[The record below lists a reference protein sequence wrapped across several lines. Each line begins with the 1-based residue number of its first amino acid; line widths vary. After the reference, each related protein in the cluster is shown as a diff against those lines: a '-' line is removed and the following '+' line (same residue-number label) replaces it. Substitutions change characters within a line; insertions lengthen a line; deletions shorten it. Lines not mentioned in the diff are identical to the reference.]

1 MCKIHTLYS
10 IIYST
15 LYKVYGTQILYG
27 HFDVLLFTY
36 GVPLSCSNKDSS
48 FQWKDAGVL
57 VTSTT
62 TRYNIYIVFLPQL
75 LSLSREPL
83 LSDLL
88 HMSEHIHKVCLEK
101 KGDLCCNINMSSRYS
116 IVWYTIMIKV
126 VRTTWEMNFFFSSDC
141 YIHPNVRRERGE
153 NTSFFFQWVLPR
165 VHLPP
170 CQK

>member
-1 MCKIHTLYS
+1 MSMMKIIDFLICKVHMLSSVTEKCLFGLASLWHHQCWFHIIMCKIHTLYS

-57 VTSTT
+57 VTSTST

-101 KGDLCCNINMSSRYS
+101 KGDLCCNINMSCQYS
-116 IVWYTIMIKV
+116 IVWYTI
-126 VRTTWEMNFFFSSDC
+126 
-141 YIHPNVRRERGE
+141 
-153 NTSFFFQWVLPR
+153 L
-165 VHLPP
+165 
-170 CQK
+170 